1 MPRYHLTLFALLLFA
16 GSSFAGELVYQLP
29 PEELMKLV
37 DAPATP
43 SVDLGPDRSTL
54 MIYER
59 HSLLDIDI
67 LSQPELRLAGLRI
80 NPGNN
85 GPSRVRPYHRVAF
98 KPLGAGPTRET
109 SGWPLNARIRDLDCS
124 PDGEKVACV
133 LEFEDRL
140 DLWVIDVDTGRAHA
154 LDCPPLNAA
163 FGRPYRWLPDSRHLV
178 ARCVIAERGN
188 PPSRESAPTGPVVQ
202 ENLGGKRP
210 ARTHQDL
217 LGNPV
222 DEAVFVH
229 YALSR
234 LHLVEIDG
242 AAEPLGGPD
251 LITSFRPSPDGSLIL
266 VSRLRKPF
274 SYSQP
279 YYRFPLI
286 TELWDMQGRS
296 VAGIADLPLA
306 EDVPMA
312 FGSVRQGRRNI
323 GWRADADATLYYVEA
338 LDGGDAGLEAEYRD
352 AVHLLPPPYEGEGR
366 LLAKLGY
373 RFSYLLWGD
382 GDLALLNESWWKTR
396 RVRTWRLKPDAF
408 EFEPMLL
415 VDRSREDRYGDP
427 GRPLMERD
435 ARGQRL
441 LRRGESTEVIFLTGS
456 GASEQGDFPFLDRLD
471 LATGEKERLFRAEA
485 PYYET
490 VVDVLDAK
498 KLRILTRREA
508 LDSPPNHYI
517 RDLKRDRI
525 KAVTDFPHP
534 TPQLVEVSKELIRYT
549 REDGVELS
557 GTLYLPPGY
566 EPGRDEPLP
575 LILWAYPREFK
586 DASAAGQVRGSPHRF
601 VRVGWWTPLVH
612 LLEGYAVLDE
622 PAMPIVGEG
631 DDQPNDRF
639 VEQLVSSARAAIDAV
654 AALGVGDPNRVAVGG
669 HSYGAFMTANLL
681 AHSDLFKAGIARSGA
696 YNRTLTPFG
705 FQAEERSL
713 WQAPEIYFAM
723 SPFMHAEKI
732 DEPILL
738 IHGDSDN
745 NAGTY
750 PLQSER
756 LFGALKGHGAV
767 TRLVMLPHESHSYR
781 ARESVMHMLWEQSQ
795 WLERYVK

>member
-1 MPRYHLTLFALLLFA
+1 MSRFLFLTFAFLA
-16 GSSFAGELVYQLP
+16 GPSFAGELVYQLP
-29 PEELMKLV
+29 PDELVELV

-43 SVDLGPDRSTL
+43 SVDLSPDRSTL

-67 LSQPELRLAGLRI
+67 LSQSELRLAGLRI
-80 NPGNN
+80 NPRNN

-98 KPLGAGPTRET
+98 KPLGGGPTLET
-109 SGWPLNARIRDLDCS
+109 SGWPEGARIRDLDWS
-124 PDGEKVACV
+124 PDGEQVACV
-133 LEFEDRL
+133 LEFDERL
-140 DLWVIDVDTGRAHA
+140 ELWVIEVESGEARA

-163 FGRPYRWLPDSRHLV
+163 FGRPYLWLSDSRRLV
-178 ARCVIAERGN
+178 ARCVIPERGD
-188 PPSRESAPTGPVVQ
+188 PPSREAAPLGPVVQ

-217 LGNPV
+217 LKNPV

-229 YALSR
+229 YGLSR
-234 LHLVEIDG
+234 LHLVGLDG
-242 AAEPLGGPD
+242 NTRALGGPD
-251 LITSFRPSPDGSLIL
+251 LITSFRPSPDGSLLL
-266 VSRLRKPF
+266 VNRLRKPF

-286 TELWDMQGRS
+286 VELWDLQGRR
-296 VAGIADLPLA
+296 VAEIADLPLA
-306 EDVPMA
+306 EDIPMA
-312 FGSVRQGRRNI
+312 FGSVRQGRRSI
-323 GWRADADATLYYVEA
+323 GWRADADATLYYVQA
-338 LDGGDAGLEAEYRD
+338 LDGGDAGREAEHRD
-352 AVHLLPPPYEGEGR
+352 AVYLLPPPYTGEGR
-366 LLAKLGY
+366 LLAQLGS
-373 RFSYLLWGD
+373 RFSFVQWGD
-382 GDLALLNESWWKTR
+382 GELALLHEMWWKTR
-396 RVRTWRLKPDAF
+396 RMKTWRLWPDAPDS
-408 EFEPMLL
+408 EPELL

-435 ARGQRL
+435 ARGQNL
-441 LRRGESTEVIFLTGS
+441 LRRGESPEAMYLAGS
-456 GASEQGDFPFLDRLD
+456 GASDEGDFPFLDHFD
-471 LATGEKERLFRAEA
+471 LETGEKKRLFRAEA

-490 VVDVLDAK
+490 AVDVLDAK
-498 KLRILTRREA
+498 KRRILTRRES
-508 LDSPPNHYI
+508 LDSPPNHFV

-534 TPQLVEVSKELIRYT
+534 TPQLAEVSKELIRYS
-549 REDGVELS
+549 RADGVELS

-566 EPGRDEPLP
+566 EPGRDDPLP

-586 DASAAGQVRGSPHRF
+586 DAAAAGQVRGSPHRF

-612 LLEGYAVLDE
+612 LLEGYAVLDG

-631 DDQPNDRF
+631 DEEPNDRF
-639 VEQLVSSARAAIDAV
+639 VEQLVSSAKAAIDAV
-654 AALGVGDPNRVAVGG
+654 AARGVGDPNRVAVGG

-723 SPFMHAEKI
+723 SPFMHAEKV

-745 NAGTY
+745 NSGTY

-767 TRLVMLPHESHSYR
+767 ARLVMLPHESHSYR
-781 ARESVMHMLWEQSQ
+781 ARESVMHMLWEQSE
-795 WLERYVK
+795 WLDRYVK